1 MQLSHRAEKPYG
13 RAVRDVAG
21 EIRRGQTSSV
31 DFIPGEQELLTEKSN
46 REKGPD
52 QSFTLMRSVENSLA
66 TDNTEDVKT
75 S

>member
-1 MQLSHRAEKPYG
+1 M
-13 RAVRDVAG
+13 
-21 EIRRGQTSSV
+21 
-31 DFIPGEQELLTEKSN
+31 DFIPGEQELLTEKSD
-46 REKGPD
+46 RETGPD